1 MSFSLTTFTIEI
13 NGVSTFAFQA
23 KWQAEAERFCQ
34 EWVEAHWAELAT
46 AAPGGS
52 DLPPGYK
59 VRLARPSERIAYD
72 ADATGTE
79 FFRDVKIVKL
89 TSRADSLDAEPQPN
103 GDMPDDVVANQDD
116 QYPNDDEE

>member
-13 NGVSTFAFQA
+13 NGVSTIAFQA
-23 KWQAEAERFCQ
+23 KWQAEAERLCQ
-34 EWVEAHWAELAT
+34 EWIEAHWDELAT

-52 DLPPGYK
+52 DWPPGYK
-59 VRLARPSERIAYD
+59 VRLARPVERIAYD

-89 TSRADSLDAEPQPN
+89 TSTAASLDAEPQPN
-103 GDMPDDVVANQDD
+103 GDMPDDVAANQDH
-116 QYPNDDEE
+116 QHPNGGEE